1 MQIFKK
7 AICMFTAIITLL
19 TSTPVIA
26 LCEEGISALNQPY
39 SFSYEDESLSVEA
52 TITRDTVFTVD
63 DETLKNDQIHL
74 EGETDVSDVFSQ
86 PT

>member
-7 AICMFTAIITLL
+7 AICVFTAVITLL

-39 SFSYEDESLSVEA
+39 SFSYEDETVSVEA

-74 EGETDVSDVFSQ
+74 EAETDVPDVFSQ
-86 PT
+86 PM